1 MSSSVQQPKLLI
13 LCAAWIMLLS
23 GFQLAYGQKSC
34 ECGDPSLGT
43 VTCEDDQEPFCIVR
57 SGKVHG
63 RCKSKGG
70 RSGAT
75 LQRWVL
81 SEALGRTVSN
91 EELRDPLV
99 QQQMRSGRV
108 LLKNADGKLTWVTF
122 RPIKELQRSP
132 IDDELRKQDFEKK
145 EKLEKEPMATG
156 AAAASESDCEV
167 CVVRSGA
174 THCKKLA
181 DKTEKGLR
189 ASHAELCGSDRTCLN
204 TPPSVKCKPQ

>member
-1 MSSSVQQPKLLI
+1 MLFSVQRTRGLM
-13 LCAAWIMLLS
+13 LCAASIVIMS
-23 GFQLAYGQKSC
+23 WFPVAYGQKSC

-43 VTCEDDQEPFCIVR
+43 VTCEDDQEPFCVVR

-70 RSGAT
+70 RTGDA

-91 EELRDPLV
+91 KELQDPQV
-99 QQQMRSGRV
+99 QQSMSSGKV
-108 LLKNADGKLTWVTF
+108 LLKNSDGKPTWITF
-122 RPIKELQRSP
+122 RPTKELQLSP
-132 IDDELRKQDFEKK
+132 LEENLRKQDFQKNEQ
-145 EKLEKEPMATG
+145 LEKQSVATS
-156 AAAASESDCEV
+156 ASASESVCQV

-181 DKTEKGLR
+181 DKTEKELK
-189 ASHAELCGSDRTCLN
+189 ASQAELCGSDRLCLYSQ
-204 TPPSVKCKPQ
+204 PSVKCGP